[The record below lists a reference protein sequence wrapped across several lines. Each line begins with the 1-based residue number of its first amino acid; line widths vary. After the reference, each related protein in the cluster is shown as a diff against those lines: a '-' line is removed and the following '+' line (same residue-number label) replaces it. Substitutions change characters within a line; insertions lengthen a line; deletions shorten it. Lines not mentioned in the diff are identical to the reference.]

1 MRVFSIAAT
10 AVVLLGTATTSYAN
24 LCGSVTNLDKKLK
37 DETSKELAF
46 FKKIFTETKHHG
58 ADGYNGRV
66 LQCNR
71 ERDSK
76 GGDIRTMLSHK
87 DFAEVRE
94 TLKKPN
100 LSPYFY
106 KSTYKFFGW
115 FLYKMR
121 YLVWKEKGEWKVL
134 LPYDAVLNIPVDN
147 RIDLNWDHAKKLYER
162 DQVEPAGPSNIF
174 KPKSDAKPV
183 RETIAIPRSFSR

>member
-1 MRVFSIAAT
+1 MLSLSAWNHLNPRGAT
-10 AVVLLGTATTSYAN
+10 TKYFRSQRPQPSASTATTRTPI
-24 LCGSVTNLDKKLK
+24 CGPSQPIRSSRT
-37 DETSKELAF
+37 TSKELAF
-46 FKKIFTETKHHG
+46 FKKLFTETKHHG

-134 LPYDAVLNIPVDN
+134 LPYDAVLKSPV
-147 RIDLNWDHAKKLYER
+147 
-162 DQVEPAGPSNIF
+162 
-174 KPKSDAKPV
+174 
-183 RETIAIPRSFSR
+183 TIH